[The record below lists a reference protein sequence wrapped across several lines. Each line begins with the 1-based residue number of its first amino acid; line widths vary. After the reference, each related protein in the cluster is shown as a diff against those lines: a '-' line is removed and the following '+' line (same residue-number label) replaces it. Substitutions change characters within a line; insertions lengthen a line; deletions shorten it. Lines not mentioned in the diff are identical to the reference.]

1 MPSIPSTYRRG
12 VQSAPAR
19 RPAPAVAPPGNGLA
33 FAVFLVVNAFLF
45 LRPSDVYEPLLGVE
59 IYQYVIG
66 LCLLLSLPA
75 LLELLFGD
83 RLVTTP
89 VAVCLL
95 GMFPI
100 IFASGYVNLGP
111 DGALEYASVFAKI
124 LAYFFLLIAL
134 VTTPT
139 RMKVFI
145 AFLVLF
151 ACVMAILSMLDFTK
165 VIELYRPVGT
175 DGQVVVRELDRMYGP
190 GLFGDPNDLC
200 TILVTMLILTLG
212 LLTDSRSGS
221 PRVSWLIPTAILAVG
236 FAMTQSRGGLIGLLA
251 GMGMVIRLRFG
262 WGRAIA
268 LGSLGVP
275 LLLFGLAGR
284 QTAISTQTDTAAERI
299 QLWSDGLE
307 LFRSQP
313 ILGVGLDQFRF
324 KSKSGLLAHNAYL
337 QSFAELGFMGATLFI
352 GCAVLSVYGLYTLTL
367 PRMGPG
373 QLVPVTPTLLDST
386 LRHYH
391 PYITGAVMAYCTGML
406 TLSLNI
412 LTSTYTIFGIAS
424 AFLAMSATDPPRV
437 VLRFGGDLVVRLV
450 VMGGLVLAAFYVFVR
465 LTFSA

>member
-262 WGRAIA
+262 WGRRT
-268 LGSLGVP
+268 
-275 LLLFGLAGR
+275 GR
-284 QTAISTQTDTAAERI
+284 GRTCDPTRERRP
-299 QLWSDGLE
+299 GR
-307 LFRSQP
+307 RS
-313 ILGVGLDQFRF
+313 R
-324 KSKSGLLAHNAYL
+324 
-337 QSFAELGFMGATLFI
+337 
-352 GCAVLSVYGLYTLTL
+352 
-367 PRMGPG
+367 PG
-373 QLVPVTPTLLDST
+373 GT
-386 LRHYH
+386 
-391 PYITGAVMAYCTGML
+391 
-406 TLSLNI
+406 
-412 LTSTYTIFGIAS
+412 
-424 AFLAMSATDPPRV
+424 
-437 VLRFGGDLVVRLV
+437 VR
-450 VMGGLVLAAFYVFVR
+450 
-465 LTFSA
+465 SPS